1 MRYLI
6 KNATLVN
13 EGKSFLASVVISG
26 DTIEKIIPAENQQ
39 VSKSTCQEDSGDCE
53 VIDARGLMLLPGA
66 IDDQVHFRDPGL
78 THKGDIATESRA
90 AIAGGVTSFM
100 DMPNTIP
107 NTLTQQLLQDKYDI
121 AAEKSMANY
130 SFYMGASN
138 DNIDEVLKTDPKNI
152 CGIKVF
158 MGSSTG
164 NMLVNNSATLQQLFQ
179 EAPCLI
185 ATHCEDEDTIR
196 RNMEIF
202 KAKYGD
208 DAPASVHPLIRS
220 AEACYKT
227 SSQAAEL
234 ASKYG
239 TQLHILHLSTAKE
252 LQLFNNNIPL
262 KEKKITAETCLH
274 YLLFDDRDYKTKKT
288 FMKCNPAV
296 KTENDKLALIQACI
310 DNRIDILATDHAPHT
325 FEEKNKPYFSAPSG
339 GTSVQHLLLGALELA
354 LKNQKNT
361 ELRQHP
367 DSTTKQQTFSI
378 EKVVELLSHNP
389 ATLFRINKRGF
400 IREGYFAD
408 LVLIDP
414 NKPQTIKN
422 EDVHYKCGWTAYE
435 GMNLSCSVTHTF
447 VNGELVYHN
456 GKFKENFRGQR
467 LTFNR

>member
-1 MRYLI
+1 MRYII

-13 EGKSFLASVVISG
+13 EGKSFLASVVILG
-26 DTIEKIIPAENQQ
+26 DTIEKIIP
-39 VSKSTCQEDSGDCE
+39 EDSQQTTDDRQQDYEGYE
-53 VIDARGLMLLPGA
+53 IIDATGLLLLPGA

-90 AIAGGVTSFM
+90 AVAGGVTSFM
-100 DMPNTIP
+100 DMPNTVP

-138 DNIDEVLKTDPKNI
+138 DNIEEALKTNPKEV

-164 NMLVNNSATLQQLFQ
+164 NMLVNNSHTLQRLFS

-185 ATHCEDEDTIR
+185 ATHCEDEDIIR
-196 RNMEIF
+196 RNMEMF
-202 KAKYGD
+202 KERYGD
-208 DAPASVHPLIRS
+208 NAPTSIHPLVRS

-252 LQLFNNNIPL
+252 VSLFRNDIPL
-262 KEKKITAETCLH
+262 KDKKITAETCLH
-274 YLLFDDRDYKTKKT
+274 YLLFDDRDYDRKGN
-288 FMKCNPAV
+288 FLKCNPAV

-310 DNRIDILATDHAPHT
+310 DGHIDILATDHAPHT

-339 GTSVQHLLLGALELA
+339 GTSIQHLLLGTLELSFD
-354 LKNQKNT
+354 
-361 ELRQHP
+361 RQ
-367 DSTTKQQTFSI
+367 QAFSI
-378 EKVVELLSHNP
+378 EKAVELLSHNP
-389 ATLFRINKRGF
+389 AILYKIDRRGF

-408 LVLIDP
+408 LVLVDP
-414 NKPQTIKN
+414 KKKQVITN
-422 EDVHYKCGWTAYE
+422 ENVHYKCGWTGYA
-435 GMNLSCSVTHTF
+435 GMELSCSVTHTF
-447 VNGELVYHN
+447 VNGELVYHD
-456 GKFKENFRGQR
+456 GTFKEDYRGKR

>member
-1 MRYLI
+1 MRYVI

-26 DTIEKIIPAENQQ
+26 ETIEKIIPEENQQ
-39 VSKSTCQEDSGDCE
+39 TREDGLQNYDDYE
-53 VIDARGLMLLPGA
+53 IIDATGLLLLPGA

-90 AIAGGVTSFM
+90 AVAGGVTSFM
-100 DMPNTIP
+100 DMPNTVP

-138 DNIDEVLKTDPKNI
+138 DNIDEVIKTNPKEV

-164 NMLVNNSATLQQLFQ
+164 NMLVNNSQTLQRLFS

-185 ATHCEDEDTIR
+185 ATHCEDEDIIR

-202 KAKYGD
+202 KERYGD
-208 DAPASVHPLIRS
+208 NAPTSIHPLVRS

-227 SSQAAEL
+227 SSLAAEL
-234 ASKYG
+234 SSKYG

-252 LQLFNNNIPL
+252 ISLFRNDIPL
-262 KEKKITAETCLH
+262 KDKKITAETCLH
-274 YLLFDDRDYKTKKT
+274 YLLFDDRDYAKKGN
-288 FMKCNPAV
+288 FLKCNPAV
-296 KTENDKLALIQACI
+296 KTENDKSALIQACI
-310 DNRIDILATDHAPHT
+310 DGHIDILATDHAPHT

-354 LKNQKNT
+354 F
-361 ELRQHP
+361 
-367 DSTTKQQTFSI
+367 DCKQALTI

-389 ATLFRINKRGF
+389 AILYKIDRRGF

-408 LVLIDP
+408 VVLVDP
-414 NKPQTIKN
+414 KKEQIITN
-422 EDVHYKCGWTAYE
+422 ESVHYKCGWTGYA
-435 GMNLSCSVTHTF
+435 GMKLRCGVTHTF

-456 GKFKENFRGQR
+456 GIFKEDYRGRR

>member
-13 EGKSFLASVVISG
+13 EGKSFMASVVISG
-26 DTIEKIIPAENQQ
+26 ETIEKIIVNTNFDAD
-39 VSKSTCQEDSGDCE
+39 DSYE
-53 VIDARGLMLLPGA
+53 VIDAKGLLLLPGA

-100 DMPNTIP
+100 DMPNTVP

-130 SFYMGASN
+130 SFYMGVSN
-138 DNIDEVLKTDPKNI
+138 DNIDEVLKTDPKNV
-152 CGIKVF
+152 CGIKAF

-164 NMLVNNSATLQQLFQ
+164 NMLVNNELTLQRLFQ

-220 AEACYKT
+220 EEACYKT
-227 SSQAAEL
+227 SSYAAEL

-252 LQLFNNNIPL
+252 IQLFNNNIPL
-262 KEKKITAETCLH
+262 KDKKITAETCLH
-274 YLLFDDRDYKTKKT
+274 YLLFDDRDYETKKT
-288 FMKCNPAV
+288 FLKCNPAV

-310 DNRIDILATDHAPHT
+310 DNHIDILATDHAPHT

-354 LKNQKNT
+354 IKGQKSTDNG
-361 ELRQHP
+361 RQ
-367 DSTTKQQTFSI
+367 TLTI

-389 ATLFRINKRGF
+389 AILFKINKRGF
-400 IREGYFAD
+400 IREGYYAD
-408 LVLIDP
+408 LVLVDP
-414 NKPQTIKN
+414 NKEQTISN
-422 EDVHYKCGWTAYE
+422 NSVHYKCGWTAYE
-435 GMNLSCSVTHTF
+435 GMKLSCSITHTF
-447 VNGELVYHN
+447 VNGELVYEN
-456 GKFKENFRGQR
+456 GKFKEDFRGKR

>member
-1 MRYLI
+1 MRYII

-13 EGKSFLASVVISG
+13 EGKSFLASVVILG
-26 DTIEKIIPAENQQ
+26 DTIEKIIP
-39 VSKSTCQEDSGDCE
+39 EDSQQTTDNRQQDSEGYE
-53 VIDARGLMLLPGA
+53 IIDATGLLLLPGA

-90 AIAGGVTSFM
+90 AVAGGVTSFM
-100 DMPNTIP
+100 DMPNTVP

-138 DNIDEVLKTDPKNI
+138 DNIEEALKTNPKEV

-164 NMLVNNSATLQQLFQ
+164 NMLVNNSHTLQRLFS

-185 ATHCEDEDTIR
+185 ATHCEDEDIIR
-196 RNMEIF
+196 RNMEMF
-202 KAKYGD
+202 KERYGD
-208 DAPASVHPLIRS
+208 NAPTSIHPLVRS

-252 LQLFNNNIPL
+252 VNLFRNDIPL
-262 KEKKITAETCLH
+262 KDKKITAETCLH
-274 YLLFDDRDYKTKKT
+274 YLLFDDRDYDRKGN
-288 FMKCNPAV
+288 FLKCNPAV
-296 KTENDKLALIQACI
+296 KTENDKSALIQACI
-310 DNRIDILATDHAPHT
+310 DGHIDILATDHAPHT

-339 GTSVQHLLLGALELA
+339 GTSIQHLLLGTLELSFD
-354 LKNQKNT
+354 
-361 ELRQHP
+361 RQ
-367 DSTTKQQTFSI
+367 QAFSI
-378 EKVVELLSHNP
+378 EKAVELLSHNP
-389 ATLFRINKRGF
+389 AILYKIDRRGF

-408 LVLIDP
+408 LVLVDP
-414 NKPQTIKN
+414 KKKQVITN
-422 EDVHYKCGWTAYE
+422 ENVHYKCGWTGYS
-435 GMNLSCSVTHTF
+435 GMELSCSVTHTF
-447 VNGELVYHN
+447 VNGELVYHD
-456 GKFKENFRGQR
+456 GTFKEDYRGKR

>member
-13 EGKSFLASVVISG
+13 EGKSFMASVLISG
-26 DTIEKIIPAENQQ
+26 ETIEKIIPTECLQDFDN
-39 VSKSTCQEDSGDCE
+39 CE
-53 VIDARGLMLLPGA
+53 VIDAKGLLLLPGA

-100 DMPNTIP
+100 DMPNTVP

-130 SFYMGASN
+130 SFYMGVSN
-138 DNIDEVLKTDPKNI
+138 DNIDEVLKTDPKNV
-152 CGIKVF
+152 CGIKAF

-164 NMLVNNSATLQQLFQ
+164 NMLVNNELTLQRLFQ

-220 AEACYKT
+220 EEACYKT
-227 SSQAAEL
+227 SSYAAEL

-252 LQLFNNNIPL
+252 IQLFNNNIPL
-262 KEKKITAETCLH
+262 KDKKITAETCLH
-274 YLLFDDRDYKTKKT
+274 YLLFDDRDYETKKT
-288 FMKCNPAV
+288 FLKCNPAV

-310 DNRIDILATDHAPHT
+310 DNHIDILATDHAPHT

-354 LKNQKNT
+354 IKEQKSSDKG
-361 ELRQHP
+361 RQ
-367 DSTTKQQTFSI
+367 TLTI

-389 ATLFRINKRGF
+389 AILFKINKRGF
-400 IREGYFAD
+400 IREGYYAD
-408 LVLIDP
+408 LVLVNP
-414 NKPQTIKN
+414 NKEQTISN
-422 EDVHYKCGWTAYE
+422 NDVHYKCGWTAYE
-435 GMNLSCSVTHTF
+435 GMKLSCSVTHTF
-447 VNGELVYHN
+447 VNGELVYDN
-456 GKFKENFRGQR
+456 GKFKEDYRGKR

>member
-1 MRYLI
+1 MNYII

-13 EGKSFLASVVISG
+13 EGKTFMASVVISG
-26 DTIEKIIPAENQQ
+26 ETIEKITQTIDN
-39 VSKSTCQEDSGDCE
+39 DSDYPGYE
-53 VIDARGLMLLPGA
+53 IIDAEGLLLLPGA

-100 DMPNTIP
+100 DMPNTVP
-107 NTLTQQLLQDKYDI
+107 NTLTQQFLQDKYNI

-138 DNIDEVLKTDPKNI
+138 DNIDEVLKTNPKDV

-164 NMLVNNSATLQQLFQ
+164 NMLVNNSETLQRLFQ

-185 ATHCEDEDTIR
+185 ATHCEDEDIIR
-196 RNMEIF
+196 RNIEIF
-202 KAKYGD
+202 KEKYGD
-208 DAPASVHPLIRS
+208 DAPASIHPLVRS

-252 LQLFNNNIPL
+252 IELFRNDIPL
-262 KEKKITAETCLH
+262 KDKKITAETCLH
-274 YLLFDDRDYKTKKT
+274 YLLFDDRDYAIKNTLL
-288 FMKCNPAV
+288 KCNPAV

-310 DNRIDILATDHAPHT
+310 DNHIDILATDHAPHT
-325 FEEKNKPYFSAPSG
+325 LEEKNKPYFSAPSG
-339 GTSVQHLLLGALELA
+339 GTSVQHLLLGAVELA
-354 LKNQKNT
+354 NKGIMT
-361 ELRQHP
+361 
-367 DSTTKQQTFSI
+367 I

-389 ATLFRINKRGF
+389 AILFRINKRGF
-400 IREGYFAD
+400 IREGYYAD
-408 LVLIDP
+408 LVLINP
-414 NKPQTIKN
+414 KTEQIIRN
-422 EDVHYKCGWTAYE
+422 ENVHYKCGWTAYE
-435 GMNLSCSVTHTF
+435 GMKLHCSVTHTF
-447 VNGELVYHN
+447 VNGELVYNN
-456 GKFKENFRGQR
+456 GNFKEDYRGKR

>member
-1 MRYLI
+1 MRYII

-13 EGKSFLASVVISG
+13 EGKSFLASVVILG
-26 DTIEKIIPAENQQ
+26 DTIEKIIP
-39 VSKSTCQEDSGDCE
+39 EDSQQTTDNRQQDSEGYE
-53 VIDARGLMLLPGA
+53 IIDATGLLLLPGA

-90 AIAGGVTSFM
+90 AVAGGVTSFM
-100 DMPNTIP
+100 DMPNTVP

-138 DNIDEVLKTDPKNI
+138 DNIEEALKTNPKEV

-164 NMLVNNSATLQQLFQ
+164 NMLVNNSHTLQRLFS

-185 ATHCEDEDTIR
+185 ATHCEDEVIIR
-196 RNMEIF
+196 RNMEMF
-202 KAKYGD
+202 KERYGD
-208 DAPASVHPLIRS
+208 NAPTSIHPLVRS

-252 LQLFNNNIPL
+252 VNLFRNDIPL
-262 KEKKITAETCLH
+262 KDKKITAETCLH
-274 YLLFDDRDYKTKKT
+274 YLLFDDRDYDRKGN
-288 FMKCNPAV
+288 FLKCNPAV
-296 KTENDKLALIQACI
+296 KTENDTLALIQACI
-310 DNRIDILATDHAPHT
+310 DGHIDILATDHAPHT

-339 GTSVQHLLLGALELA
+339 GTSIQHLLLGTLELSFD
-354 LKNQKNT
+354 
-361 ELRQHP
+361 RQ
-367 DSTTKQQTFSI
+367 QAFSI
-378 EKVVELLSHNP
+378 EKAVELLSHNP
-389 ATLFRINKRGF
+389 AILYKIDRRGF

-408 LVLIDP
+408 LVLVDP
-414 NKPQTIKN
+414 KKKQVITN
-422 EDVHYKCGWTAYE
+422 ENVHYKCGWTGYS
-435 GMNLSCSVTHTF
+435 GMELSCSVTHTF

-456 GKFKENFRGQR
+456 GTFKEDYRGKR

>member
-1 MRYLI
+1 MNYII

-13 EGKSFLASVVISG
+13 EGKTLLASVVISEG
-26 DTIEKIIPAENQQ
+26 LIKEIVPADSQQ
-39 VSKSTCQEDSGDCE
+39 PVDNGHE
-53 VIDARGLMLLPGA
+53 VIDASGLLLLPGA

-78 THKGDIATESRA
+78 THKGDIASESRA
-90 AIAGGVTSFM
+90 AVAGGVTSFM
-100 DMPNTIP
+100 DMPNTVP

-138 DNIDEVLKTDPKNI
+138 DNIEEVLKTNPKDV

-164 NMLVNNSATLQQLFQ
+164 NMLVNNSQTLQRLFQ

-185 ATHCEDEDTIR
+185 ATHCEDEDIIR
-196 RNMEIF
+196 RNIEIF
-202 KAKYGD
+202 KEKYGD
-208 DAPASVHPLIRS
+208 EAPSSIHPLVRS

-234 ASKYG
+234 ATKYG

-252 LQLFNNNIPL
+252 VELFRNDIPL
-262 KEKKITAETCLH
+262 KDKKITAETCLH
-274 YLLFDDRDYKTKKT
+274 YLLFDDRDYEKKGN
-288 FMKCNPAV
+288 FLKCNPAV
-296 KTENDKLALIQACI
+296 KTENDKLALIQACADGHI
-310 DNRIDILATDHAPHT
+310 DVLATDHAPHT

-339 GTSVQHLLLGALELA
+339 GTSIQHLLLGALELA
-354 LKNQKNT
+354 
-361 ELRQHP
+361 
-367 DSTTKQQTFSI
+367 FSNKYLTI

-389 ATLFRINKRGF
+389 AILYNIDRRGF
-400 IREGYFAD
+400 IREGYYAD

-414 NKPQTIKN
+414 KKSQDITN
-422 EDVHYKCGWTAYE
+422 ESVHYKCGWTGYA
-435 GMNLSCSVTHTF
+435 GMKLSSSVTHTF
-447 VNGELVYHN
+447 VNGELVYHD
-456 GKFKENFRGQR
+456 GVFKEDFRGRR

>member
-1 MRYLI
+1 MRYII

-13 EGKSFLASVVISG
+13 EGKSFLASVVILG
-26 DTIEKIIPAENQQ
+26 DTIEKIIP
-39 VSKSTCQEDSGDCE
+39 EDSQQTTDNRQQDSEGYE
-53 VIDARGLMLLPGA
+53 IIDATGLLLLPGA

-90 AIAGGVTSFM
+90 AVAGGVTSFM
-100 DMPNTIP
+100 DMPNTVP

-138 DNIDEVLKTDPKNI
+138 DNIEEALKTNPKEV

-164 NMLVNNSATLQQLFQ
+164 NMLVNNSHTLQRLFS

-185 ATHCEDEDTIR
+185 ATHCEDEDIIR
-196 RNMEIF
+196 RNMEMF
-202 KAKYGD
+202 KERYGD
-208 DAPASVHPLIRS
+208 NAPTSIHPLVRS

-252 LQLFNNNIPL
+252 VSLFRNDIPL
-262 KEKKITAETCLH
+262 KDKKITAETCLH
-274 YLLFDDRDYKTKKT
+274 YLLFDDRDYDRKGN
-288 FMKCNPAV
+288 FLKCNPAV

-310 DNRIDILATDHAPHT
+310 DGHIDILATDHAPHT

-339 GTSVQHLLLGALELA
+339 GTSIQHLLLGTLELSFD
-354 LKNQKNT
+354 
-361 ELRQHP
+361 RQ
-367 DSTTKQQTFSI
+367 QAFSI
-378 EKVVELLSHNP
+378 EKAVELLSHNP
-389 ATLFRINKRGF
+389 AILYKIDRRGF

-408 LVLIDP
+408 LVLVDP
-414 NKPQTIKN
+414 KKKQVITN
-422 EDVHYKCGWTAYE
+422 ENIHYKCGWTGYS
-435 GMNLSCSVTHTF
+435 GMELSCSVTHTF
-447 VNGELVYHN
+447 VNGELVYHD
-456 GKFKENFRGQR
+456 GTFKEDYRGKR

>member
-1 MRYLI
+1 MNYII

-13 EGKSFLASVVISG
+13 EGKTFMASVVISG
-26 DTIEKIIPAENQQ
+26 ETIEKITQTIDN
-39 VSKSTCQEDSGDCE
+39 DSDYPGYE
-53 VIDARGLMLLPGA
+53 IIDAEGLLLLPGA

-100 DMPNTIP
+100 DMPNTVP
-107 NTLTQQLLQDKYDI
+107 NTLTQQFLQDKYDI

-138 DNIDEVLKTDPKNI
+138 DNIDEVLKTNPKDV

-164 NMLVNNSATLQQLFQ
+164 NMLVNNSETLQRLFQ

-185 ATHCEDEDTIR
+185 ATHCEDEDIIR
-196 RNMEIF
+196 RNIEIF
-202 KAKYGD
+202 KEKYGD
-208 DAPASVHPLIRS
+208 DAPASIHPLVRS

-252 LQLFNNNIPL
+252 IELFRNDIPL
-262 KEKKITAETCLH
+262 KDKKITAETCLH
-274 YLLFDDRDYKTKKT
+274 YLLFDDRDYAIKNTLL
-288 FMKCNPAV
+288 KCNPAV

-310 DNRIDILATDHAPHT
+310 DNHIDILATDHAPHT
-325 FEEKNKPYFSAPSG
+325 LEEKNKPYFSAPSG
-339 GTSVQHLLLGALELA
+339 GTSVQHLLLGAVELA
-354 LKNQKNT
+354 NKGIMT
-361 ELRQHP
+361 
-367 DSTTKQQTFSI
+367 I

-389 ATLFRINKRGF
+389 AILFRINKRGF
-400 IREGYFAD
+400 IREGYYAD

-414 NKPQTIKN
+414 NKAQTITN
-422 EDVHYKCGWTAYE
+422 DSVHYKCGWTAYSGLE
-435 GMNLSCSVTHTF
+435 LSCSVSHTF
-447 VNGELVYHN
+447 INGELVYN
-456 GKFKENFRGQR
+456 KGIFKEDYRGKR

>member
-1 MRYLI
+1 MRYII

-13 EGKSFLASVVISG
+13 EGKSFLASVVILG
-26 DTIEKIIPAENQQ
+26 DTIEKIIP
-39 VSKSTCQEDSGDCE
+39 EDSQQTTDNRQQDSEGYE
-53 VIDARGLMLLPGA
+53 IIDATGLLLLPGA

-90 AIAGGVTSFM
+90 AVAGGVTSFM
-100 DMPNTIP
+100 DMPNTVP

-138 DNIDEVLKTDPKNI
+138 DNIEEALKTNPKEV

-164 NMLVNNSATLQQLFQ
+164 NMLVNNSHTLQRLFS

-185 ATHCEDEDTIR
+185 ATHCEDEDIIR
-196 RNMEIF
+196 RNMEMF
-202 KAKYGD
+202 KERYGD
-208 DAPASVHPLIRS
+208 NAPTSIHPLVRS

-252 LQLFNNNIPL
+252 VSLFRNDIPL
-262 KEKKITAETCLH
+262 EDKKITAETCLH
-274 YLLFDDRDYKTKKT
+274 YLLFDDRDYDRKGN
-288 FMKCNPAV
+288 FLKCNPAV

-310 DNRIDILATDHAPHT
+310 DGHIDILATDHAPHT

-339 GTSVQHLLLGALELA
+339 GTSIQHLLLGTLELSFD
-354 LKNQKNT
+354 
-361 ELRQHP
+361 RQ
-367 DSTTKQQTFSI
+367 QAFSI
-378 EKVVELLSHNP
+378 EKAVELLSHNP
-389 ATLFRINKRGF
+389 AILYKIDRRGF

-408 LVLIDP
+408 LVLVDP
-414 NKPQTIKN
+414 KKKQVITN
-422 EDVHYKCGWTAYE
+422 ENVHYKCGWTGYS
-435 GMNLSCSVTHTF
+435 GMELSCSVTHTF
-447 VNGELVYHN
+447 VNGELVYHD
-456 GKFKENFRGQR
+456 GTFKEDYRGKR

>member
-13 EGKSFLASVVISG
+13 EGKSFMASVLISG
-26 DTIEKIIPAENQQ
+26 ETIEKIIPAGSLQDNE
-39 VSKSTCQEDSGDCE
+39 STSLQDFDNCE
-53 VIDARGLMLLPGA
+53 VIDAKGLLLLPGA

-100 DMPNTIP
+100 DMPNTVP

-130 SFYMGASN
+130 SFYMGVSN
-138 DNIDEVLKTDPKNI
+138 DNIDEVLKTDPKNV
-152 CGIKVF
+152 CGIKAF

-164 NMLVNNSATLQQLFQ
+164 NMLVNNELTLQRLFQ

-220 AEACYKT
+220 EEACYKT
-227 SSQAAEL
+227 SSYAAEL

-252 LQLFNNNIPL
+252 IQLFNNNIPL
-262 KEKKITAETCLH
+262 KDKKITAETCLH
-274 YLLFDDRDYKTKKT
+274 YLLFDDRDYETKKT
-288 FMKCNPAV
+288 FLKCNPAV

-310 DNRIDILATDHAPHT
+310 DNHIDILATDHAPHT

-354 LKNQKNT
+354 IKEQKSADKG
-361 ELRQHP
+361 RQ
-367 DSTTKQQTFSI
+367 TLTI

-389 ATLFRINKRGF
+389 AILFKINKRGF
-400 IREGYFAD
+400 IREGYYAD
-408 LVLIDP
+408 LVLVNP
-414 NKPQTIKN
+414 NKEQTISN
-422 EDVHYKCGWTAYE
+422 NDVHYKCGWTAYE
-435 GMNLSCSVTHTF
+435 GMKLSCSVTHTF
-447 VNGELVYHN
+447 VNGELVYDN
-456 GKFKENFRGQR
+456 GKFKEDYRGKR

>member
-26 DTIEKIIPAENQQ
+26 DSIEKIIPAGSLQDNE
-39 VSKSTCQEDSGDCE
+39 STSLQDFDNCE
-53 VIDARGLMLLPGA
+53 IIDAKGLLLLPGA

-100 DMPNTIP
+100 DMPNTVP

-130 SFYMGASN
+130 SFYMGVSN
-138 DNIDEVLKTDPKNI
+138 DNIDEVLKTDPKNV
-152 CGIKVF
+152 CGIKAF

-164 NMLVNNSATLQQLFQ
+164 NMLVNNELTLKRLIQ

-220 AEACYKT
+220 EEACYKT
-227 SSQAAEL
+227 SSYAAEL

-252 LQLFNNNIPL
+252 IQLFNNNIPL
-262 KEKKITAETCLH
+262 KDKKITAETCLH
-274 YLLFDDRDYKTKKT
+274 YLLFDDRDYETKKT
-288 FMKCNPAV
+288 FLKCNPAV
-296 KTENDKLALIQACI
+296 KTENDKLALIQASI
-310 DNRIDILATDHAPHT
+310 DNHIDILATDHAPHT

-354 LKNQKNT
+354 IKEQKST
-361 ELRQHP
+361 DKSRQ
-367 DSTTKQQTFSI
+367 TLTI

-389 ATLFRINKRGF
+389 AILFKINKRGF
-400 IREGYFAD
+400 IREGYYAD
-408 LVLIDP
+408 LVLVDP
-414 NKPQTIKN
+414 NKEQTISN
-422 EDVHYKCGWTAYE
+422 NDVHYKCGWTAYE
-435 GMNLSCSVTHTF
+435 GMKLSCSVTHTF
-447 VNGELVYHN
+447 VNGELVYEN
-456 GKFKENFRGQR
+456 GRFKEDYRGKR

>member
-13 EGKSFLASVVISG
+13 EGKSFMASVLISG
-26 DTIEKIIPAENQQ
+26 ETIEKIIPTECQQ
-39 VSKSTCQEDSGDCE
+39 DFDNCE
-53 VIDARGLMLLPGA
+53 IIDAKGLLLLPGA

-100 DMPNTIP
+100 DMPNTVP

-130 SFYMGASN
+130 SFYMGVSN
-138 DNIDEVLKTDPKNI
+138 DNIDEVLKTDPKNV
-152 CGIKVF
+152 CGIKAF

-164 NMLVNNSATLQQLFQ
+164 NMLVNNELTLQRLFQ

-220 AEACYKT
+220 EEACYKT
-227 SSQAAEL
+227 SSYAAEL

-252 LQLFNNNIPL
+252 IQLFNNNIPL
-262 KEKKITAETCLH
+262 KDKKITAETCLH
-274 YLLFDDRDYKTKKT
+274 YLLFDDRDYETKKT
-288 FMKCNPAV
+288 FLKCNPAV

-310 DNRIDILATDHAPHT
+310 DNHIDILATDHAPHT

-354 LKNQKNT
+354 IKEQKST
-361 ELRQHP
+361 DKGRQ
-367 DSTTKQQTFSI
+367 TLTI

-389 ATLFRINKRGF
+389 AILFKINKRGF
-400 IREGYFAD
+400 IREGYYAD
-408 LVLIDP
+408 LVLVDP
-414 NKPQTIKN
+414 NKEQTISN
-422 EDVHYKCGWTAYE
+422 NDVHYKCGWTAYE
-435 GMNLSCSVTHTF
+435 GMKLSCSVTHTF
-447 VNGELVYHN
+447 VNGELVYDN
-456 GKFKENFRGQR
+456 GKFKEDYRGKR

>member
-1 MRYLI
+1 MRYII

-13 EGKSFLASVVISG
+13 EGKSFLASVVILG
-26 DTIEKIIPAENQQ
+26 DTIEKIIP
-39 VSKSTCQEDSGDCE
+39 EDSQQTTDNRQQDSEGYE
-53 VIDARGLMLLPGA
+53 IIDANGLLLLPGA

-90 AIAGGVTSFM
+90 AVAGGVTSFM
-100 DMPNTIP
+100 DMPNTVP

-138 DNIDEVLKTDPKNI
+138 DNIEEALRTNPKEV

-164 NMLVNNSATLQQLFQ
+164 NMLVNNSHTLQRLFS

-185 ATHCEDEDTIR
+185 ATHCEDEDIIR
-196 RNMEIF
+196 RNMEMF
-202 KAKYGD
+202 KERYGD
-208 DAPASVHPLIRS
+208 NAPTSIHPLVRS

-252 LQLFNNNIPL
+252 VNLFRNDIPL
-262 KEKKITAETCLH
+262 KDKKITAETCLH
-274 YLLFDDRDYKTKKT
+274 YLLFDDRDYAKKGN
-288 FMKCNPAV
+288 FLKCNPAV

-310 DNRIDILATDHAPHT
+310 DGHIDILATDHAPHT

-339 GTSVQHLLLGALELA
+339 GTSIQHLLLGTLELSFD
-354 LKNQKNT
+354 
-361 ELRQHP
+361 RQ
-367 DSTTKQQTFSI
+367 QAFSI
-378 EKVVELLSHNP
+378 EKAVELLSHNP
-389 ATLFRINKRGF
+389 AILYKIDRRGF

-408 LVLIDP
+408 LVLVDP
-414 NKPQTIKN
+414 KKKQVITN
-422 EDVHYKCGWTAYE
+422 ENVHYKCGWTGYA
-435 GMNLSCSVTHTF
+435 GMELSCSVTHTF
-447 VNGELVYHN
+447 VNGELVYHD
-456 GKFKENFRGQR
+456 GTFKEDYRGKR

>member
-13 EGKSFLASVVISG
+13 EGKSFMASVVISG
-26 DTIEKIIPAENQQ
+26 ETIEKIILTESLQDNE
-39 VSKSTCQEDSGDCE
+39 STSLQDYRNHE
-53 VIDARGLMLLPGA
+53 VIDAKGLLLLPGA

-100 DMPNTIP
+100 DMPNTVP
-107 NTLTQQLLQDKYDI
+107 NTLTQQILQDKYDI

-130 SFYMGASN
+130 SFYMGVSN
-138 DNIDEVLKTDPKNI
+138 DNIDEVLKTDPKNV
-152 CGIKVF
+152 CGIKAF

-164 NMLVNNSATLQQLFQ
+164 NMLVNNELTLQRLFQ

-220 AEACYKT
+220 EEACYKT
-227 SSQAAEL
+227 SSYAAEL

-252 LQLFNNNIPL
+252 IQLFNNNIPL
-262 KEKKITAETCLH
+262 KDKKITSETCLH
-274 YLLFDDRDYKTKKT
+274 YLLFDDRDYETKKT
-288 FMKCNPAV
+288 FLKCNPAV

-310 DNRIDILATDHAPHT
+310 DNHIDILATDHAPHT

-354 LKNQKNT
+354 IKEQKST
-361 ELRQHP
+361 DKSRQ
-367 DSTTKQQTFSI
+367 TLTI

-389 ATLFRINKRGF
+389 AILFKINKRGF
-400 IREGYFAD
+400 IREGYYAD
-408 LVLIDP
+408 LVLVDP
-414 NKPQTIKN
+414 NKEQTISNK
-422 EDVHYKCGWTAYE
+422 DVHYKCGWTAYE
-435 GMNLSCSVTHTF
+435 GMKLSCSVTHTF
-447 VNGELVYHN
+447 VNGELVYEN
-456 GKFKENFRGQR
+456 GKFKEDYRGKR

>member
-1 MRYLI
+1 MRYII

-13 EGKSFLASVVISG
+13 EGKSFLASVVILG
-26 DTIEKIIPAENQQ
+26 DTIEKIIP
-39 VSKSTCQEDSGDCE
+39 EDSQQTTDDRQQDYEGYE
-53 VIDARGLMLLPGA
+53 IIDATGLLLLPGA

-90 AIAGGVTSFM
+90 AVAGGVTSFM
-100 DMPNTIP
+100 DMPNTVP

-138 DNIDEVLKTDPKNI
+138 DNIEEALKTNPKEV

-164 NMLVNNSATLQQLFQ
+164 NMLVNNSHTLQRLFS

-185 ATHCEDEDTIR
+185 ATHCEDEDIIR
-196 RNMEIF
+196 RNMEMF
-202 KAKYGD
+202 KERYGD
-208 DAPASVHPLIRS
+208 NAPTSIHPLVRS

-252 LQLFNNNIPL
+252 VSLFRNDIPL
-262 KEKKITAETCLH
+262 KDKKITAETCLH
-274 YLLFDDRDYKTKKT
+274 YLLFDDRDYDRKGN
-288 FMKCNPAV
+288 FLKCNPAV

-310 DNRIDILATDHAPHT
+310 DGHIDILATDHAPHT

-339 GTSVQHLLLGALELA
+339 GTSIQHLLLGTLELSFD
-354 LKNQKNT
+354 
-361 ELRQHP
+361 RQ
-367 DSTTKQQTFSI
+367 QAFSI
-378 EKVVELLSHNP
+378 EKAVELLSHNP
-389 ATLFRINKRGF
+389 AILYKIDRRGF

-408 LVLIDP
+408 LVLVDP
-414 NKPQTIKN
+414 KKKQVITN
-422 EDVHYKCGWTAYE
+422 ENVHYKCGWTGYA
-435 GMNLSCSVTHTF
+435 GMELSCSVTHTF

-456 GKFKENFRGQR
+456 GTFKEDYRGKR